1 MTNKKKRMNRLLS
14 FICILTIL
22 LPIMVPNGITYASVV
37 QKQEQSATYNV
48 SEEVDACNEG
58 LCDGSGRTEGCVLDE
73 DDLTVFDTWDRKKNF
88 SKASL
93 NVENATEEKSTSNC
107 KWNFNRWNKV
117 QGKSDYP
124 KRGKENW

>member
-58 LCDGSGRTEGCVLDE
+58 L
-73 DDLTVFDTWDRKKNF
+73 
-88 SKASL
+88 
-93 NVENATEEKSTSNC
+93 
-107 KWNFNRWNKV
+107 
-117 QGKSDYP
+117 
-124 KRGKENW
+124 